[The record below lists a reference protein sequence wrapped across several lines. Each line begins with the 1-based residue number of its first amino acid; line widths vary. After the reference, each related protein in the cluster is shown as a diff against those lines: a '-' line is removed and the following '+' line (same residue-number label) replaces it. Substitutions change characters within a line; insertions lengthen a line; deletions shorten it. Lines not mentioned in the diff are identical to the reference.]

1 MKEEKFKIEIEE
13 ILTKVVEVSATSK
26 EEAYEKV
33 YEQYHEE
40 EIVLVPEDWAE
51 TNYYLLDEDYDRICE
66 F

>member
-1 MKEEKFKIEIEE
+1 MKEKIYKLEIEE
-13 ILTKVVEVSATSK
+13 ILTKVIEVSATSQ

-40 EIVLVPEDWAE
+40 EIVLSSEDWVE
-51 TNYYLLDEDYDRICE
+51 TNCYLLNENNDRICE